1 VETVRGLTIM
11 LPGVGVGMGLVVIS
25 GGEEKEERVRAFI
38 VVADMAGM
46 VRCVDWWVDESR
58 SRLLMREMRT
68 TREGDVDG
76 LMRAVRRKER
86 REI

>member
-11 LPGVGVGMGLVVIS
+11 LPGIGVGMGLVVIS

-76 LMRAVRRKER
+76 SMRAVRRKER